1 MKNAN
6 YRLDLSDERLWNGD
20 QPVQITNKAFQL
32 LRLFVNNPNRLLT
45 KDHIL
50 DALWGDVCVSEGLIK
65 EYVHDLRL
73 ALGDDPKQPSFIETV
88 RGRGYRFLGGVEE
101 GDGPAGIEAR
111 TKPGTHVPSLAVL
124 PFTNLSDDPEQ
135 EYFSDGITEDII
147 TELSRFRSLFVI
159 ARNSSFTYKN
169 RATNVQ
175 DIGRDLDVHYVV
187 EGSVRRV
194 GKRVRVTAQLID
206 TATGRHLWADR
217 YDRELEDIFSLQDE
231 ITRTIAAA
239 IEPEL
244 GIVERER
251 SRRTAPGSVNAWDW
265 YQRGLWYMYQDTEAG
280 NIEALRQFK
289 QALMLNP
296 EFAPAFAASAY
307 VQSFDIINGYKEH
320 SDKSIDEAY
329 RTAKKAITLDD
340 KDAMAHVV
348 LGRINLLQ
356 CKHEDSIAELETAI
370 KLNPNYADAY
380 HGLGFALTVSGRP
393 EDAIPQFEQAI
404 RLSPYDPRVSSFY
417 EMRAWALLVMGQ
429 YEEAA
434 KSARMSVRKPNAD
447 LWAYATLSAVLGH
460 LDLLDEAKI
469 AREELLKRKPDF
481 SLGFVRRFVYYNK
494 TPSHLERYM
503 DGLRKAG
510 LSEQR

>member
-1 MKNAN
+1 VENVN
-6 YRLDLSDERLWNGD
+6 YRLDLTDERLWNGD
-20 QPVQITNKAFQL
+20 QPVQISNKAFQL
-32 LRLFVNNPNRLLT
+32 LRLLVSNPNRLLT
-45 KDHIL
+45 KDYIL
-50 DALWGDVCVSEGLIK
+50 DAVWGDVCVSEGLIK

-73 ALGDDPKQPSFIETV
+73 ALGDDPKQPRFIETV

-101 GDGPAGIEAR
+101 GERAESAEAR
-111 TKPGTHVPSLAVL
+111 RRPKSHPPSLAVL
-124 PFTNLSDDPEQ
+124 PFTNLSGDPEQ

-159 ARNSSFTYKN
+159 ARHSSFTYKG
-169 RATNVQ
+169 RTANVQ
-175 DIGRDLDVHYVV
+175 DIGRDLGVRYVV
-187 EGSVRRV
+187 EGSVRRG
-194 GKRVRVTAQLID
+194 GKRVRVTAQLIE
-206 TATGRHLWADR
+206 TATGGHLWAER

-251 SRRTAPGSVNAWDW
+251 SRLKAPGSLNAWDW
-265 YQRGLWYMYQDTEAG
+265 YQRGLRNMYQDTRAG

-289 QALMLNP
+289 QALILNP
-296 EFAPAFAASAY
+296 EFAPAYAASAY
-307 VQSFDIINGYKEH
+307 VQCFDIINGYKKH
-320 SDKSIDEAY
+320 SGESIDEVY
-329 RTAKKAITLDD
+329 QTAKKAIALDD
-340 KDAMAHVV
+340 KDAKAHVV

-356 CKHEDSIAELETAI
+356 CKHEDSIAELETAV

-380 HGLGFALTVSGRP
+380 NGLGFALTMSGRS
-393 EDAIPQFEQAI
+393 EDAIPQFEKAI
-404 RLSPYDPRVSSFY
+404 RLSPYDPRVSSFH
-417 EMRAWALLVMGQ
+417 EMRAWALLVMGR

-460 LDLLDEAKI
+460 LDLLGEARI

-481 SLGFVRRFVYYNK
+481 SLGFVRQFVYYNK
-494 TPSHLERYM
+494 IPAHLERYI
-503 DGLRKAG
+503 DGLRRAG
-510 LSEQR
+510 LPE